1 MPISFSSSLHCFAF
15 ALSRCSMTCNK
26 TDGWHITALPVV
38 SGHVGY
44 LLSHRL
50 FIETSCQQ
58 VVINPAPNPAR
69 PTVPLK
75 SL

>member
-1 MPISFSSSLHCFAF
+1 
-15 ALSRCSMTCNK
+15 MTCNK
-26 TDGWHITALPVV
+26 TDDWHLEALLVV
-38 SGHVGY
+38 SGHLGY

-58 VVINPAPNPAR
+58 VVINAAPNPAR
-69 PTVPLK
+69 PTVPLN

>member
-1 MPISFSSSLHCFAF
+1 
-15 ALSRCSMTCNK
+15 MTCNK
-26 TDGWHITALPVV
+26 TDGWHIAALPVV

-50 FIETSCQQ
+50 FIETSCPQ
-58 VVINPAPNPAR
+58 VVMKPAPNPAR
-69 PTVPLK
+69 PTVSLK